1 MSITFHLP
9 SGAAGGFVEVSG
21 LIAGNT
27 GDPSFLGFFG
37 AGGPGNSVSVGSY
50 QDTTY
55 RVDSAGNDQGE
66 GVNFKYSD
74 ANNVIINGADAAAL
88 PVAPGSGSLVV
99 RLTVGSA
106 VQTQNGLFYAVDL
119 NASSGVV
126 LNEAPDNMTVQACE
140 ADHDSAFED
149 LSSDG
154 SNSLGVVNQT
164 VTSTIHDWHIGVS
177 VNPTTTGVKNSWG
190 FHFSVE
196 YF

>member
-1 MSITFHLP
+1 MSVTFHLP
-9 SGAAGGFVEVSG
+9 SGSPAGFVEVSG

-27 GDPSFLGFFG
+27 ADPSFLGFFG

-50 QDTTY
+50 ADTTY
-55 RVDSAGNDQGE
+55 RVTSAGADQGA
-66 GVNFKYSD
+66 GVNFKYID
-74 ANNVIINGADAAAL
+74 ANTVSIDGADNETL

-119 NASSGVV
+119 DAASGVV
-126 LNEAPDNMTVQACE
+126 LGEAPNDMTVQGAE

-154 SNSLGVVNQT
+154 TNSLGVVNHT
-164 VTSTIHDWHIGVS
+164 ETAARHDWHIGIS
-177 VNPTTTGVKNSWG
+177 VKPTTTGIKNSWG
-190 FHFSVE
+190 FHFSCE

>member
-9 SGAAGGFVEVSG
+9 SGCPEGFTEVSG

-27 GDPSFLGFFG
+27 ADPSFLGFFG

-55 RVDSAGNDQGE
+55 RVDSAGTDKGT
-66 GVNFKYSD
+66 GINFKYID
-74 ANNVIINGADAAAL
+74 ANTVSIDGGGNASL
-88 PVAPGSGSLVV
+88 PVAVGSGSLVV
-99 RLTVGSA
+99 RLTAGSS
-106 VQTQNGLFYAVDL
+106 VQTQNGLFYAVAL
-119 NASSGVV
+119 TAASGVT
-126 LNEAPDNMTVQACE
+126 LGEAPDNMTTQVAEVDQ
-140 ADHDSAFED
+140 DSAFSD

-154 SNSLGVVNQT
+154 SNSMSVANHT
-164 VTSTIHDWHIGVS
+164 TTAAIHDWHIGVS
-177 VNPTTTGVKNSWG
+177 IKPLTTGVKNSWG